1 MSSFGW
7 FIVWVGERGWWFCVW
22 FAGHWKSVP
31 AAWPAAE
38 QNQGLLSLFTL
49 IAALWIARI
58 EQRRANVAEERATA
72 AARAAELNEIE
83 RAHRA
88 EEHEIKLT
96 REAEAQ
102 RRREQIDQ
110 EIGKMSEFV
119 SAAKALIRDAEM
131 ALEDDREA
139 TLKMV
144 AETNVSS
151 LFLVRASTAARA
163 RAAAEGLNAIA
174 PASPLDPKLI
184 LATREAIIALSS
196 LASANPNMSR
206 EGIGKWF
213 SDQIDTL
220 IAARGKIAEQQI
232 ELVSRLAPLTQ
243 PPLDAQ
249 TFGAGSQF

>member
-1 MSSFGW
+1 MTSVGW
-7 FIVWVGERGWWFCVW
+7 FIVWVGERGWWFSLW
-22 FAGHWKSVP
+22 FAEHWKGVP

-38 QNQGLLSLFTL
+38 QNQGLLSLITL
-49 IAALWIARI
+49 VAALWIARI
-58 EQRRANVAEERATA
+58 EQRRANVAEEKAA
-72 AARAAELNEIE
+72 SAARAAELNEIE

-88 EEHEIKLT
+88 EEHEIQLT

-131 ALEDDREA
+131 ALEDDRDA

-151 LFLVRASTAARA
+151 VFLVQASTAARA

-196 LASANPNMSR
+196 LATANPNMSR
-206 EGIGKWF
+206 EGVGKWF
-213 SDQIDTL
+213 SDRIDAL
-220 IAARGKIAEQQI
+220 ITARGKITEQQI
-232 ELVSRLAPLTQ
+232 ALVSRLAPVTQ
-243 PPLDAQ
+243 PPLDEP
-249 TFGAGSQF
+249 TFGAGTQF